1 MLSNSPAPGNDGI
14 YCDFRMIRRL
24 GQRFATLFRAVTPDP
39 FVLAIG
45 LTAVVFA
52 LAITVEHATPTEILR
67 AWQDDAGLWSLLA
80 FAMQMAIMLVT
91 GHALAEAPV
100 VRRALARAA
109 NLPTSPRT
117 AAALVALVAML
128 AALLNWGLGLI
139 VGALFAREVGRSAHA
154 RGIRLDYPLLV
165 AAGYTGLVCWH
176 GGLSGSAPLK
186 VTQTKD
192 LVEVLG
198 PTLGAQL
205 GSISLHRTVFS
216 WTNAVVTGGLVVL
229 IPTVCALLSP
239 RDGERVDTFP
249 MGGLPA
255 TPEVAAP
262 GAAAQRSFASRVE
275 SSRAFAAL
283 VVVPLAAATWMVW
296 RERGLAR
303 LDPNAINLLFL
314 TLGLLLHG
322 SVDRYV
328 AAVGTAASG
337 TAGIVLQFPFYG
349 GIMGVMRATGL
360 ARTLAGNLAKH
371 VSATLLPAATVVSAG
386 VLNMFIPSGG
396 GQWAVQGPIALES
409 AMALGVPPELVVL
422 GVSYGDELTNMM
434 QPFWALPLLAI
445 TGVRARDILGYT
457 VVVMLAAGAWMLV
470 ALTAITAFYLAH

>member
-314 TLGLLLHG
+314 TLGCSSTAPWTDAWPG
-322 SVDRYV
+322 GDRRIREPP
-328 AAVGTAASG
+328 
-337 TAGIVLQFPFYG
+337 GIVLQFPFYG
-349 GIMGVMRATGL
+349 GIAVVMRATG
-360 ARTLAGNLAKH
+360 ARRRSRAAAKH
-371 VSATLLPAATVVSAG
+371 VGATLFRPPPLFRG
-386 VLNMFIPSGG
+386 VINMFIPSGG
-396 GQWAVQGPIALES
+396 GQWASKGPSLES

-422 GVSYGDELTNMM
+422 GVSYGDELTGMM
-434 QPFWALPLLAI
+434 QPFWRSSSPSPAFAHASSATPSLSCSP
-445 TGVRARDILGYT
+445 RAR
-457 VVVMLAAGAWMLV
+457 MLV
-470 ALTAITAFYLAH
+470 A